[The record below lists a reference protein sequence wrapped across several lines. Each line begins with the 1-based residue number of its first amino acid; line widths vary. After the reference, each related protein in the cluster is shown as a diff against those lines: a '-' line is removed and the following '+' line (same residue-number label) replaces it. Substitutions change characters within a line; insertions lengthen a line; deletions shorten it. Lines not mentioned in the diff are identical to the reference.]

1 MRSGFLEGRCL
12 AGILVTDAFVA
23 RSLQK
28 KREEGGGRLAQQRQ
42 VVCGAVCIEGLAIF
56 TELWNEGSCLSLG
69 QRAVILSHPYAVIE
83 WVVLITRLH

>member
-1 MRSGFLEGRCL
+1 MLSWNTCDRCFCGSVP
-12 AGILVTDAFVA
+12 A
-23 RSLQK
+23 K
-28 KREEGGGRLAQQRQ
+28 EEGGGRLAQQRQ
-42 VVCGAVCIEGLAIF
+42 VVCGAVCIEGLAVF